1 MGTQR
6 PREGT
11 YYFTNVS
18 HQQNKSTK
26 NMICDY
32 GHPGLPQDLQGP
44 VKTENVGSQ
53 VQKAEKTL
61 SPFSAVCLPTC
72 HGVVMFCFVL
82 FLFYFYCTSSGSGVL
97 TGQCRP
103 SPAPTASPPQ
113 LSTWSWACTQAPAG
127 VEGSGN
133 HQAGRVGSSGSP
145 QQRTGKT
152 TWGGR
157 GR

>member
-1 MGTQR
+1 MQ
-6 PREGT
+6 
-11 YYFTNVS
+11 
-18 HQQNKSTK
+18 
-26 NMICDY
+26 
-32 GHPGLPQDLQGP
+32 
-44 VKTENVGSQ
+44 TENVGSQ

-82 FLFYFYCTSSGSGVL
+82 FLFYFHCTSSGSGVL
-97 TGQCRP
+97 TRQCRP

-113 LSTWSWACTQAPAG
+113 LSTWSWACTQSPAG

-145 QQRTGKT
+145 QQRTEDHL
-152 TWGGR
+152 GR
-157 GR
+157 QRQIRPHMSRGSKLHGPISLHLKDILRISKVS